1 MQHTFELIEH
11 GKPHEIAS
19 SFAIARESVVPLM
32 FQRILDQSKLGPEE
46 VPVFRYYLE
55 RHAELDGDHHGP
67 MGLRLLE
74 NMCGG
79 DSLKES
85 EVLQQAENSI
95 LERIRLWDGVL
106 EALPEHAA
114 MH

>member
-1 MQHTFELIEH
+1 MPQHT
-11 GKPHEIAS
+11 
-19 SFAIARESVVPLM
+19 
-32 FQRILDQSKLGPEE
+32 
-46 VPVFRYYLE
+46 
-55 RHAELDGDHHGP
+55 LDGDHHGP

-74 NMCGG
+74 NMECGG